1 MKVTDSKVLDFP
13 ALLKNEAYKDIIEVN
28 KSNENEA
35 KAPTL
40 EISTH
45 HFFKHNSTLSRI
57 AVSSDQSKSLATLLS
72 STLSNQTVFIA
83 ESQNSTYVYKK
94 LD

>member
-35 KAPTL
+35 KTPSL

-83 ESQNSTYVYKK
+83 ESQNSTYVHKK